1 MKNKTL
7 LRSQVTNVLALAVLL
22 ALFVPVLMAQSSG
35 TSALAGTVTDPS
47 GAAIPNVMV
56 TITNNGTGQTRT
68 STTGSDGI
76 YRFTLLPPGDYKVRF
91 VANGFKAAEVS
102 SMVLNVTE
110 TPLIG
115 PDFGSGRS
123 KRADNG

>member
-115 PDFGSGRS
+115 
-123 KRADNG
+123 